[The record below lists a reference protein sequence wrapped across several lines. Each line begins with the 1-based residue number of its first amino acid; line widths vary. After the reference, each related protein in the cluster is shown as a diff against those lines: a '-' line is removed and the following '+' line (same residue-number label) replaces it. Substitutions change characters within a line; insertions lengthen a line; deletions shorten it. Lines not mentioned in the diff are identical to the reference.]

1 MSKIKPANIHEE
13 NCANIRPNNGQLHYD
28 RDSKTS
34 QEDSKEPSKIYFE
47 NNKNREIGELPNTIK
62 CTKARIRF
70 KRARDYAFKES
81 GARKVLIV
89 KD

>member
-1 MSKIKPANIHEE
+1 MSKIKPANIHDK
-13 NCANIRPNNGQLHYD
+13 NCANIRPNKWQIHYD
-28 RDSKTS
+28 RDLKTS
-34 QEDSKEPSKIYFE
+34 QENSKETRKIYLE
-47 NNKNREIGELPNTIK
+47 NNKNGEIGELPNTIK

-81 GARKVLIV
+81 GARKVLNV